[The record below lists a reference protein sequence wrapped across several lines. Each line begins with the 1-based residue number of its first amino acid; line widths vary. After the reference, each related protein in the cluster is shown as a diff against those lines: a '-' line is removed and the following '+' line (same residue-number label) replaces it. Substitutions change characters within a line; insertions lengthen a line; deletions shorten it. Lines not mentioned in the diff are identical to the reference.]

1 MEREKILDLLKIA
14 RNKRI
19 RVYSLWLGDCVLFFH
34 LLRLKK
40 SLEQKKLN
48 KTELSR
54 SASMFAASIS
64 IGYIHE

>member
-1 MEREKILDLLKIA
+1 MLKIA

-34 LLRLKK
+34 LLRQEL

-54 SASMFAASIS
+54 SASMIAASIS
-64 IGYIHE
+64 ISYIHE

>member
-1 MEREKILDLLKIA
+1 MPKIA

-19 RVYSLWLGDCVLFFH
+19 RVYSLWVGDCVLFFH
-34 LLRLKK
+34 LLRLEL

-48 KTELSR
+48 KTAMGR
-54 SASMFAASIS
+54 SATMFAASVS